1 VRERGA
7 GALAAAEPVAAK
19 PGAVGAK
26 SRVVVARDELLR
38 GTDSKVD
45 SGRMLA
51 LLDRAMQALAGH
63 DHPAENMENA
73 GPSERNGEPEGELLL
88 WKAAEFSTN
97 VCLLRPF
104 ANDWKEAGVRASD
117 IVVLGPRQ
125 QRTGARRISSCDGR
139 KSACRMLRTE
149 PRGL

>member
-63 DHPAENMENA
+63 DHPAEIWRTLVR
-73 GPSERNGEPEGELLL
+73 PSETVSLKVNTLGGRGI
-88 WKAAEFSTN
+88 STN
-97 VCLLRPF
+97 VLLVAAICKRLQ
-104 ANDWKEAGVRASD
+104 EAASGRATLWFGTATATNWSAPVF
-117 IVVLGPRQ
+117 ILRW
-125 QRTGARRISSCDGR
+125 AE
-139 KSACRMLRTE
+139 SACNVTGPTAWL
-149 PRGL
+149 